1 MMKKNIKYLM
11 IRLKCNI
18 TLPDIARLMGI
29 SRQAL
34 YRHLKDDNS
43 CKLPT
48 ALKLEEITGI
58 NVKNKKETLKIGNQ
72 TYNKDEVEEALK
84 NIKPI
89 N

>member
-1 MMKKNIKYLM
+1 MKKNIKYLM

-58 NVKNKKETLKIGNQ
+58 KHQFFLYPTPI
-72 TYNKDEVEEALK
+72 ALQFLSED
-84 NIKPI
+84 N